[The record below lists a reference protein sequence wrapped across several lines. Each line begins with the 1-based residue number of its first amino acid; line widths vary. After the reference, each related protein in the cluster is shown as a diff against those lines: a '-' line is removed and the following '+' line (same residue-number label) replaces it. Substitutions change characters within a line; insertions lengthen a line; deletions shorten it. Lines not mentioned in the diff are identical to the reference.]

1 MAKFKCNHSGNIVEF
16 LLEHDIKTMRAHP
29 EYTEVVVEETPVK
42 TIATKK
48 VKQNETS
55 IGRND
60 TNHGD

>member
-16 LLEHDIKTMRAHP
+16 VFEHDIKSMRTHT
-29 EYTEVVVEETPVK
+29 EYTEVLEETPVK

-48 VKQNETS
+48 VKQDETS

-60 TNHGD
+60 TNNND